1 MKFLQRCMPK
11 TPDNQ
16 DVLVINQLY
25 DLLQNHGD
33 NILSGCSKLS
43 LTAPILS
50 LLNDLFL
57 KLTRGTNQ
65 PEFQD
70 LHSKENKILF
80 IFDFFQKVRSLK
92 LLPGVV
98 NSSYPPLDICHFKL
112 VEVLE
117 IHKIPISSIKNL
129 SLIRR
134 QLKSLTCF
142 KTADTIHNVICQFG
156 STKELLQIPF
166 LTELDLSCN
175 KITNINDDAMKYLPS
190 LEKLNL
196 SYNNLQIANSE
207 ELSTLSHLDLSFN
220 TIISIPIFSEKV
232 SEKLTHLYLKNNQ
245 LSSLKGVQCF
255 IFLKELDVSF
265 NCLLEFN
272 ELEHISYLEKL
283 VTVSL
288 KGNPISFDA
297 RYRATVIGN
306 LSPVRRRCLICLDG
320 IKLDL
325 DELSTLGKDVK
336 PKPLLLPCFPEA
348 LSNIQSSNKSCKV
361 RHASIKDSN
370 TSLSK
375 IHGSFDRVSTLS
387 STSAKSKEEEKQ
399 KLKAAISSRKYS
411 SSNSVIWDTNI
422 VVLNNKEPKNE
433 YVTQC
438 IDTET
443 SEDLSSSKLIED
455 VINRNEPMM
464 SLSATEM
471 HLNKQEENTDELN
484 CLPFDFNDRENAEC
498 ESEFAYLVKK
508 KLFTPETDLTP
519 DVDSTENLEYLFIYF
534 HQFYLIEKS
543 DNGTFRNRLDLNYL
557 SKVDSNPETLTAKM
571 TFDLFRVDWKYRE
584 YVFEHIDHLDAFVMH
599 VNPFVARN
607 CQKKISD
614 MIHCVCLKCG
624 AAFLTKTNKSNN
636 CNECGSSMIIEVD
649 NNEKRE
655 SKYSQRN
662 DENNLNSNS
671 ATDCAVINYNAT
683 AEHRTYHFN
692 LSQSLPCCK
701 QLEEKNFVTLR
712 HATSYPSLSNK
723 NNNNEFN
730 NQTNTAFLSQE
741 ALIEKKLSEPR
752 FISTTEQDSLYID
765 NIFRCDHR
773 LKLFLSINV
782 YRHEEE
788 EFVCQLQCECVLN
801 TKSEMF
807 DCFFNVSSTS
817 IYVFAILDK
826 TSLSPE
832 QSLKKF
838 VSCDIPKVML
848 VAPCYNYQGFVV
860 ELAKPSLRLKFL
872 TGDSRKTFNLLATL
886 EVEFS
891 KFSSTTIYSP
901 VHHPRTA
908 ANIRLQIF
916 GLAESLLEK
925 ADRLYTQLSLYSM
938 PKLLQSRK
946 YHLRMHY
953 NCFIASEFL
962 DWLCLHKEAPSRKE
976 ALFLCNQLLHDGHI
990 IHISKQTVFKDDS
1003 EWYQFT
1009 QFTDESSN
1017 SMQPSKSD
1025 GDLFGDSSWISDGIN
1040 EDVKIYMFADV
1051 ALNSEDFTL
1060 LRQTVVGT
1068 LSHIFV
1074 VKECHVWP
1082 LPRTFL
1088 PTAVTNDQFV
1098 KKASMRITD
1107 IVSLELYD
1115 DSACQL
1121 SIKFIDED
1129 NEECSWFIYSMS
1141 AFECNN
1147 LVKFIKTRWQQ
1158 LFAIDLTCY
1167 NQPTFIDI

>member
-1 MKFLQRCMPK
+1 MKFFRRCMPK
-11 TPDNQ
+11 PSDNQ

-43 LTAPILS
+43 LTAPVLS

-57 KLTRGTNQ
+57 KLTTGTNQ

-80 IFDFFQKVRSLK
+80 IFDFFQKVHSLK
-92 LLPGVV
+92 LLSGVV

-142 KTADTIHNVICQFG
+142 KAADTIHNVICQF
-156 STKELLQIPF
+156 SSAEELLQIPF

-175 KITNINDDAMKYLPS
+175 KITNINDDAMKYLPG
-190 LEKLNL
+190 LKKLNL
-196 SYNNLQIANSE
+196 SYNNLQVADSE

-232 SEKLTHLYLKNNQ
+232 SEQLTHLYLKNNH

-272 ELEHISYLEKL
+272 ELVHISYLEKL

-288 KGNPISFDA
+288 KGNPISFDT
-297 RYRATVIGN
+297 RYRATVIRN

-320 IKLDL
+320 IKLDF

-336 PKPLLLPCFPEA
+336 PMPLFLPCFPEA
-348 LSNIQSSNKSCKV
+348 QSNIQSSNKSCKV
-361 RHASIKDSN
+361 RNASIKDSN

-375 IHGSFDRVSTLS
+375 IHGSFDHVSTLS
-387 STSAKSKEEEKQ
+387 STSAESKEEEKQ
-399 KLKAAISSRKYS
+399 KMKAAISNRKYS
-411 SSNSVIWDTNI
+411 SSNSVLWNTNI
-422 VVLNNKEPKNE
+422 VVLNNEEPKNE
-433 YVTQC
+433 YITQC

-443 SEDLSSSKLIED
+443 SEGFSSSKPTED
-455 VINRNEPMM
+455 VINRIEPMVG
-464 SLSATEM
+464 LSTTEM

-484 CLPFDFNDRENAEC
+484 YFPFDLNDKENTEC

-508 KLFTPETDLTP
+508 KLFTLETDFAP
-519 DVDSTENLEYLFIYF
+519 DVDSTENSEYLFIYF

-584 YVFEHIDHLDAFVMH
+584 YIFEHIDHLDAFVLH
-599 VNPFVARN
+599 VHPFAARN

-624 AAFLTKTNKSNN
+624 ATFLTKTNKSNN

-649 NNEKRE
+649 NQEKNE
-655 SKYSQRN
+655 SKYSQRK

-671 ATDCAVINYNAT
+671 DRVINCNAT
-683 AEHRTYHFN
+683 AEHQTYHSN
-692 LSQSLPCCK
+692 LSKSLPCCK
-701 QLEEKNFVTLR
+701 QLEEKNFVTLH

-723 NNNNEFN
+723 NNNNNEFN
-730 NQTNTAFLSQE
+730 NQINKAFLSQE
-741 ALIEKKLSEPR
+741 ALMEKKLSEPR
-752 FISTTEQDSLYID
+752 LISTTEQDSLYID

-801 TKSEMF
+801 TKSEVF

-817 IYVFAILDK
+817 FYVFAILDK
-826 TSLSPE
+826 KSLSPE
-832 QSLKKF
+832 ESLKKF

-848 VAPCYNYQGFVV
+848 VAPCYNYQSFIV
-860 ELAKPSLRLKFL
+860 ELSKPSLRLKFL
-872 TGDSRKTFNLLATL
+872 TGDSHKTFNLLATL

-891 KFSSTTIYSP
+891 KFSSSTIYSP
-901 VHHPRTA
+901 VYHPRTV

-938 PKLLQSRK
+938 PKLLHTRK

-976 ALFLCNQLLHDGHI
+976 ALLLCNQLLHDGHI
-990 IHISKQTVFKDDS
+990 VHISKQTVFKDDS

-1009 QFTDESSN
+1009 QFTDESTN
-1017 SMQPSKSD
+1017 SMQPFKSD
-1025 GDLFGDSSWISDGIN
+1025 GDLFSSCITDGIN
-1040 EDVKIYMFADV
+1040 EDIKIYMFADV

-1098 KKASMRITD
+1098 KKACMRITD

-1115 DSACQL
+1115 DSPYQL

-1129 NEECSWFIYSMS
+1129 NEECSWFIHSMS

-1147 LVKFIKTRWQQ
+1147 LVKFIKTTWQQ

-1167 NQPTFIDI
+1167 NQPTFFF